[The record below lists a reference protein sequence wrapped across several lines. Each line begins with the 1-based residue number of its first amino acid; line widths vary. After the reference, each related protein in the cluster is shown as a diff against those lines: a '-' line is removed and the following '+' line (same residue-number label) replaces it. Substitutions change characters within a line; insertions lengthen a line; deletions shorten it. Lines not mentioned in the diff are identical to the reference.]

1 MSMRIIVCLLLSLL
15 FSLKAEDQLE
25 CRHSKC
31 FCNTVK
37 NDEEGSTRRCSDKL
51 YQQNLSM
58 IQNLIHPPKNM
69 SAFPYLELDTRHFSY
84 FDVHIQIK
92 CRNFNLKH
100 NSTANTTLFD
110 LIPKLN
116 LHDIQSLILN
126 QCPFPEEPFQV
137 LFDILNVTKVND
149 FRIHF
154 PTSAVRLS
162 DIYFEEIP
170 PLTSI
175 IFTGKDSFSVK
186 IRYEDPFGKG
196 TTIID
201 KNLYALDP
209 NVFQHLRNLK
219 RLQIEGYNITTLD
232 PSMFGNLTSLEY
244 LIIYSNQI
252 ENLTRDLFSNLL
264 NLKKLDISENKI
276 SVLKSD
282 ILEDLVNLRNFEA
295 YGNMFQAFP
304 PDLFSKTE
312 KIESIF
318 LSYNGPLFEGFLSNL
333 PNLQEVFLEGSN
345 ILNELPRDLFWKS
358 PNLRKLYLRGHTKL
372 THIPREL
379 FRDSRKILKLDLS
392 NNGLRDLEE
401 NTFEFIKE
409 LADLD
414 LSHNQLNN
422 ITNDIFSRRDI
433 KRSLEH
439 LNLSHNKLKSIADKT
454 FEKLY
459 SLKSLDLSNNFLK
472 LSPDEPY
479 SYSQLKPCLN
489 LETINLSNNQ
499 ISQIYEDWIISEYV
513 EHRKLDLTYNK
524 ITSIPDFVFHSTE
537 NEEYPGFQD
546 IKIDLSYNQIEV
558 IEFKDTPPTTKKKY
572 SKTIK
577 IILTGN
583 PVACNCSN
591 YDLFN
596 FIQKPMSPNEFKTI
610 KIEKSDELTCKP
622 LNMPIKTMD
631 LTKLPCDNVAGC
643 PTACKC
649 TYSPQ
654 HDQIIVNCTSANLTR
669 IPQNLNITLV
679 DKRAIPWHLREKKNR
694 TIQLVLRNNSIQEFF
709 PDTSENYTL
718 VTDLDLSLNKIRDE
732 KDITRHLPILETLD
746 LSHNQLESLSS
757 DFVNLLKSSSN
768 VSSIFLYGNKWK
780 CDCRITDLY
789 NFNTENPQILKD
801 FKNITCDDS
810 RLLYKKSKEDFCP
823 SLTGTIVSIVLAVL
837 VVLLVLVSFLYYK
850 YQQEIKVWLFAH
862 RILLCWLTEEDVD
875 TDKVYDAFVSY
886 NEEDYRIVVKE
897 LIPQLD
903 KNYKVCHHERDFI
916 GGRMITEQIEE
927 KVYQSRRTI
936 IVLTEDFLKSYWGMY
951 EFRTAH
957 TQAKK
962 DNCLRVI
969 LIILGDMPPQESI
982 PDDMKAYINTH
993 TYIKW
998 GDKWFWE
1005 KLKYAL
1011 PHPPARLSHDFHNAF
1026 AQSNTTQNA
1035 SNSMP
1040 MQNITGSN
1048 PTQVC
1053 SATSVQQRTL
1063 KSQVVNSVFG
1073 TDVYKTPL
1081 THQIIDDY
1089 ENPNSPFNPN
1099 NPLSPYN
1106 PHSPLNPSNSISP
1119 FNPSSLYNPNHPD
1132 SPL

>member
-25 CRHSKC
+25 CRNSKC
-31 FCNTVK
+31 FCYTVK
-37 NDEEGSTRRCSDKL
+37 EDKEGSTRRCSDKL

-58 IQNLIHPPKNM
+58 IRKSFHPPENM
-69 SAFPYLELDTRHFSY
+69 SPFLNLELY
-84 FDVHIQIK
+84 FDTFTIE
-92 CRNFNLKH
+92 CRNFNLEH

-116 LHDIQSLILN
+116 LHDIESIILR
-126 QCPFPEEPFQV
+126 QCPFPEEPFQE
-137 LFDILNVTKVND
+137 LFHILNVTKVDD
-149 FRIHF
+149 FRILY
-154 PTSAVRLS
+154 PTSTVRLS
-162 DIYFEEIP
+162 DFYFEGIP

-175 IFTGKDSFSVK
+175 IFTGKDSYSVK

-252 ENLTRDLFSNLL
+252 ENLTGDLFTNLL
-264 NLKKLDISENKI
+264 NLEVLDISHNKI
-276 SVLKSD
+276 SVLPSGIFD
-282 ILEDLVNLRNFEA
+282 GLGNLREFNAE
-295 YGNMFQAFP
+295 GNKFQAFP
-304 PDLFSKTE
+304 PDLFSKTKRLD
-312 KIESIF
+312 KIH
-318 LSYNGPLFEGFLSNL
+318 LNYNGSLPPGFLSNL
-333 PNLQEVFLEGSN
+333 PNLQEVVLQGN
-345 ILNELPRDLFWKS
+345 HILKELPQDLFWNS
-358 PNLRKLYLRGHTKL
+358 PNLRDLSLTGHKKL
-372 THIPREL
+372 THIPPQL
-379 FRDSRKILKLDLS
+379 FRDCRKLSKLDLRK
-392 NNGLRDLEE
+392 NGLNDFEGNLFELLEE
-401 NTFEFIKE
+401 LKE
-409 LADLD
+409 LSDLD
-414 LSHNQLNN
+414 ISGNQLDN
-422 ITNDIFSRRDI
+422 ITDDILVRSRI
-433 KRSLEH
+433 EYSLVRLKF
-439 LNLSHNKLKSIADKT
+439 LNLSDNKLESITDK
-454 FEKLY
+454 FFGRGWY
-459 SLKSLDLSNNFLK
+459 LKNLDLSNNFLK

-479 SYSQLKPCLN
+479 SYSQLKPCII

-499 ISQIYEDWIISEYV
+499 ISQIYEDWIISKYV

-823 SLTGTIVSIVLAVL
+823 SLTGTIVSIVLAIL

-886 NEEDYRIVVKE
+886 NQEDYRIVVKE

-969 LIILGDMPPQESI
+969 LIILGDMPPQASI

-998 GDKWFWE
+998 GDKWFWQ
-1005 KLKYAL
+1005 
-1011 PHPPARLSHDFHNAF
+1011 HC
-1026 AQSNTTQNA
+1026 
-1035 SNSMP
+1035 
-1040 MQNITGSN
+1040 TGIN
-1048 PTQVC
+1048 
-1053 SATSVQQRTL
+1053 
-1063 KSQVVNSVFG
+1063 KN
-1073 TDVYKTPL
+1073 
-1081 THQIIDDY
+1081 
-1089 ENPNSPFNPN
+1089 
-1099 NPLSPYN
+1099 
-1106 PHSPLNPSNSISP
+1106 
-1119 FNPSSLYNPNHPD
+1119 
-1132 SPL
+1132 